1 MFLNTHFTLAFIGSG
16 PYSTQL
22 TTLMQMTGLTANLSS
37 NVKTVFAPQKSH
49 PSILENNFR
58 KKKKNNQNVCN
69 VFQRIV
75 ADPPEV
81 VAVQSPVHAS
91 LGWGVNISC
100 DVW

>member
-49 PSILENNFR
+49 PSILETNFR
-58 KKKKNNQNVCN
+58 KKKKTT
-69 VFQRIV
+69 
-75 ADPPEV
+75 A
-81 VAVQSPVHAS
+81 
-91 LGWGVNISC
+91 
-100 DVW
+100 